1 MKVNGI
7 AGVIERAMETAN
19 AANRSVEGDYLQDG
33 LMYCGKCHTP
43 KQTMAP
49 NPFGEPFL
57 VGVPC
62 ECKTEERRR
71 ERAEKEKERIEDLR
85 HRAFDTEGMFAK
97 TFMND
102 DGKTPELTTVARN
115 YAEIIA
121 QPDKTQWMGMIL
133 YGEVDGGKSYA
144 AASVV
149 NELVDRGISC
159 LMRTFISL
167 ANDIYR
173 AQDKNEYI
181 RSLDRYRLLVLDDLG
196 AEKESPW
203 MFEVIYQI
211 VDYRTR
217 SGLPMLITANLT
229 WDEIKNP
236 QDRRNERI
244 YSRICE
250 TCYPQKVISVNRRS
264 QAAADRFV
272 NMRERLSKPL
282 EPYKPYVREEE
293 PEAELPKIP
302 VSSEIQSPTKLVQQ
316 KKEPVYVP
324 EMTDEQ
330 ANRRRNEVLNALS
343 AYKPI
348 E

>member
-7 AGVIERAMETAN
+7 AGALERVMETAN
-19 AANRSVEGDYLQDG
+19 AANSPVEGDYLQDG

-62 ECKTEERRR
+62 KCKTEELRR

-102 DGKTPELTTVARN
+102 DGKTPEFTTVARN

-159 LMRTFISL
+159 PMRTSISL
-167 ANDIYR
+167 ANDNYR
-173 AQDKNEYI
+173 AQDKNEYL

-196 AEKESPW
+196 AERESPW

-244 YSRICE
+244 
-250 TCYPQKVISVNRRS
+250 
-264 QAAADRFV
+264 
-272 NMRERLSKPL
+272 
-282 EPYKPYVREEE
+282 
-293 PEAELPKIP
+293 
-302 VSSEIQSPTKLVQQ
+302 
-316 KKEPVYVP
+316 
-324 EMTDEQ
+324 
-330 ANRRRNEVLNALS
+330 
-343 AYKPI
+343 
-348 E
+348 